1 MSYILSHMQSEIFPF
16 IHVHLCRIYI
26 SVYRSQETR
35 SGSRTEGE
43 RILKGGTRETN
54 AILKEKEE

>member
-1 MSYILSHMQSEIFPF
+1 MCIY
-16 IHVHLCRIYI
+16 VVYIYI

-35 SGSRTEGE
+35 SGPRTEGE

-54 AILKEKEE
+54 AILKEKEEQWMEDEAE